1 MSRITPSA
9 APMRRSPGTAW
20 GKAPLGPPA
29 TMGGNDTASAP
40 RSRMPFSI
48 CQATSFSVRPGTRVS
63 QTSAVFVPELRAGD
77 RLSRAEFELQR
88 EADRAVEVAEDQV
101 KGPIII
107 RDLPGA
113 SNDTVIWK
121 SNAAFIVDVEV
132 DDGYKKDTGA
142 PNPPR
147 SPFVNTV
154 TGQDFSVMP
163 QAAQAV
169 GGVFVVTGKVTKGT
183 QAPDHMF
190 YKMTIWSQGLKLD
203 PDFFCDR

>member
-1 MSRITPSA
+1 MAEYELFIEKIGGELEVSLVREDAQGDMTQGTQKQRRGFVSGGKSRNEKI
-9 APMRRSPGTAW
+9 
-20 GKAPLGPPA
+20 
-29 TMGGNDTASAP
+29 
-40 RSRMPFSI
+40 
-48 CQATSFSVRPGTRVS
+48 
-63 QTSAVFVPELRAGD
+63 
-77 RLSRAEFELQR
+77 R
-88 EADRAVEVAEDQV
+88 EAKESRRLEHARQIDLV
-101 KGPIII
+101 GPHIPIII

-113 SNDTVIWK
+113 ANDTVIWK
-121 SNAAFIVDVEV
+121 CNAAFIVDVEV